1 MIKKQTIWLLT
12 MLSLM
17 IVLSVYYLNA
27 PRDGEMALFDDQE
40 QDELTGE
47 TISSEEVD
55 QVLDQ
60 DGEQQGDAAK
70 EEDGTTAANL
80 DEYFA
85 SVRTE
90 ISNQRS
96 MEKERLESIVASSES
111 SSDEVNQAYEAMKE
125 IEMLDVKE
133 GNLEAQLKAVSGY
146 EGVLVRNVSDNNLV
160 VTVQADNLTAEEAN
174 QIMLEAQNEFG
185 DVKVDV
191 EYHGNEG

>member
-60 DGEQQGDAAK
+60 AGEQQGDAAK

-160 VTVQADNLTAEEAN
+160 VTVQADKLTAEEAN